1 MFDDDN
7 HETEDLFEYELFDE
21 DLFADRN
28 IDNDDLIDELDL
40 DLARTDPDYKSSAGL
55 FGNDTA
61 NGASGCLIFLL
72 ALPAAILLIMLI

>member
-40 DLARTDPDYKSSAGL
+40 DLARTDPDYKPEANI
-55 FGNDTA
+55 FGNSA
-61 NGASGCLIFLL
+61 NNGTGCLIFIL
-72 ALPAAILLIMLI
+72 ALPAAILLLMLL